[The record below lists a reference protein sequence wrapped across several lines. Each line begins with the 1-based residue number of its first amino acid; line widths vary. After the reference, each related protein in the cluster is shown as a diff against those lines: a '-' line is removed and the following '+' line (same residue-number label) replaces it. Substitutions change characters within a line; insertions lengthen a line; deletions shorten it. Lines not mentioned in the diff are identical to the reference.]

1 MAAPSV
7 VYKERLRMTWSNR
20 FNEFSENFQTASDT
34 PPTLFSETILR
45 FLQRNFSGWSDPLLF
60 LYQKSAKKFFGSEKT
75 PPWPSEVFRK
85 FIKFVRSSH
94 PLSGIPKYVVLTEG
108 RGWGVPCQEQQ
119 NCKWQ
124 TKKMQGSQAGN
135 FRTHLKTDTKTQN
148 TKLLHFFVS
157 RLFILRSCIEF
168 VNNLVTVASE
178 MLTVTIKFSKIQQCF
193 TQSTKGSHC
202 VPNPQF
208 FNIVQKWRGGG
219 QTHFQI
225 FCCKFCIYN

>member
-1 MAAPSV
+1 MLA
-7 VYKERLRMTWSNR
+7 
-20 FNEFSENFQTASDT
+20 
-34 PPTLFSETILR
+34 LFATE
-45 FLQRNFSGWSDPLLF
+45 
-60 LYQKSAKKFFGSEKT
+60 FFGVERPPSFPLPKKRKEIFWIGKD

-148 TKLLHFFVS
+148 TKLLHFFIS
-157 RLFILRSCIEF
+157 RLFILRSCNEF
-168 VNNLVTVASE
+168 GDCRVRNVDSDYQL
-178 MLTVTIKFSKIQQCF
+178 FKIQQRC
-193 TQSTKGSHC
+193 TQSTKGAWGYDSL
-202 VPNPQF
+202 PRRQQNSD
-208 FNIVQKWRGGG
+208 G
-219 QTHFQI
+219 
-225 FCCKFCIYN
+225 

>member
-1 MAAPSV
+1 M
-7 VYKERLRMTWSNR
+7 
-20 FNEFSENFQTASDT
+20 NFRKTSKRPLT
-34 PPTLFSETILR
+34 PPPHPIFGNYIALFATE
-45 FLQRNFSGWSDPLLF
+45 
-60 LYQKSAKKFFGSEKT
+60 FFGVER
-75 PPWPSEVFRK
+75 PPSFPLPKKRK
-85 FIKFVRSSH
+85 EIFWIGKDPPLAFGSH

-124 TKKMQGSQAGN
+124 TKKMQGSQAGS

-178 MLTVTIKFSKIQQCF
+178 MLTVTINSSKFNSVVLSLLREAIA
-193 TQSTKGSHC
+193 
-202 VPNPQF
+202 
-208 FNIVQKWRGGG
+208 
-219 QTHFQI
+219 FQI
-225 FCCKFCIYN
+225 RSF

>member
-1 MAAPSV
+1 M
-7 VYKERLRMTWSNR
+7 
-20 FNEFSENFQTASDT
+20 
-34 PPTLFSETILR
+34 LR
-45 FLQRNFSGWSDPLLF
+45 FLQQNFSGWSDPLLF

-94 PLSGIPKYVVLTEG
+94 SLSGIPKYVVLTEG

-178 MLTVTIKFSKIQQCF
+178 MLTVTINFFKN
-193 TQSTKGSHC
+193 STVFYS
-202 VPNPQF
+202 V
-208 FNIVQKWRGGG
+208 
-219 QTHFQI
+219 
-225 FCCKFCIYN
+225 Y

>member
-1 MAAPSV
+1 MNFR
-7 VYKERLRMTWSNR
+7 K
-20 FNEFSENFQTASDT
+20 NFQTASDT
-34 PPTLFSETILR
+34 PPHPIFGNYIALFATE
-45 FLQRNFSGWSDPLLF
+45 
-60 LYQKSAKKFFGSEKT
+60 FFGVERPPSFPLPKKRKEIFWIGKD

-208 FNIVQKWRGGG
+208 FNIVQ
-219 QTHFQI
+219 I
-225 FCCKFCIYN
+225 FGCKFCIYNYNYNYNS

>member
-1 MAAPSV
+1 M
-7 VYKERLRMTWSNR
+7 
-20 FNEFSENFQTASDT
+20 NFRKTSKRPLT
-34 PPTLFSETILR
+34 PPPTLFSETILR

-178 MLTVTIKFSKIQQCF
+178 MLTVTINFSKIQQCCS
-193 TQSTKGSHC
+193 QSTKGSHR

-208 FNIVQKWRGGG
+208 LLNIVQKGRGKPLLKK
-219 QTHFQI
+219 I
-225 FCCKFCIYN
+225 CCKFCIILEDIWQYKWT